1 MCSLEGDERYFKA
14 VRVCDEVLSFLAS
27 YDRRDDA
34 IERLELAIMD
44 ERLEALLG
52 ARESAETLVVEGM

>member
-1 MCSLEGDERYFKA
+1 MRAIEGDDHFRA
-14 VRVCDEVLSFLAS
+14 VRLCDQVLTFLAA
-27 YDRRDDA
+27 YNGRDEA

-52 ARESAETLVVEGM
+52 ARESAATLVVERV